1 MQSHTQTTRHQVH
14 WLRMG
19 ENDLGGSAAAVRA
32 SNQTRGLSNVRFG
45 SRFGLKSDISRG
57 PSCAMAHKRP

>member
-32 SNQTRGLSNVRFG
+32 SDQTRPKAVYS
-45 SRFGLKSDISRG
+45 
-57 PSCAMAHKRP
+57 